1 MGWLLL
7 GPGIGHLDRIV
18 MKTTHSF
25 PAWLLVGLLAL
36 EAPLAA
42 LSLRNPTAQIC
53 ATCGMVDTCG
63 VECCC
68 AAEHL
73 CGKPSDDELP
83 DQRIAAA
90 GCHADPQGLEGGVSL
105 PHRVLPQTVILAKPR
120 IVASRRMIRTCPI
133 HEYDACPPVP
143 PPKA

>member
-1 MGWLLL
+1 
-7 GPGIGHLDRIV
+7 
-18 MKTTHSF
+18 MKNNRSF

-36 EAPLAA
+36 EAPLAV
-42 LSLRNPTAQIC
+42 LPTRNPVAHVC

-73 CGKPSDDELP
+73 CGQPPDEGQPGPKL
-83 DQRIAAA
+83 AAA

-105 PHRVLPQTVILAKPR
+105 PHRVLPQAVILSMPR
-120 IVASRRMIRTCPI
+120 VVASRRAIQPDSI
-133 HEYDACPPVP
+133 QEYDACPPVP